1 MIQISRRSLNIGLIA
16 AATAADVRGRLAFAD
31 DLDVTRH
38 LPRKFAGKTLRM
50 MTGNDPV
57 TMALARYSSRF
68 TDATGAHIDF
78 SYSGSNDR
86 YQKMVLDLTS
96 RANSFDVYTLA
107 YQWKYEV
114 APYLADLSNIETDV
128 KGAPPLDL
136 ADYPERALDVY
147 GKFEGRLKALPLL
160 GSTTFLV
167 WNKKAYRA
175 AGLDPEASPADWQQV
190 YDNARKL
197 THGKQYGF
205 NLPAGKGDQCM
216 CLWIVLFH
224 SFGGKYFG
232 PDGRP
237 QFDTA
242 PAIETMRFMANNLR
256 SVSPPDDLTW
266 DFPEMVNSFV
276 TGEAAQGF
284 MWPGGFSTISD
295 PTKSV
300 VAGHTGMRPT
310 PGAVLLGGWS
320 LAVNARSPNLELAKL
335 YVAWLTS
342 KQVSTQTAAF
352 TGQPVRISAF
362 TNPALIAKF
371 PQYPMV
377 LAALLGPVVQFV
389 PIKEAQQIHIMIF
402 NQANAACAGTKTPE
416 QAAKDLQEQATRFM
430 IRRGYLKT

>member
-1 MIQISRRSLNIGLIA
+1 MSKITRRSLNIGLMA
-16 AATAADVRGRLAFAD
+16 AAAAADARGRPASAD
-31 DLDVTRH
+31 DLDVTKH
-38 LPRKFAGKTLRM
+38 LPRKFAGKTLRVM
-50 MTGNDPV
+50 MGNDPV
-57 TMALARYSSRF
+57 TMGLARYSSRF
-68 TDATGAHIDF
+68 ADATGTHMDF

-96 RANSFDVYTLA
+96 GSNSFDVYTLA

-114 APYLADLSNIETDV
+114 APYLADLANVETEV
-128 KGAPPLDL
+128 EGVPPLDL
-136 ADYPERALDVY
+136 ADYPQRALDVY
-147 GKFEGRLKALPLL
+147 GKFQGKLRALPLL

-167 WNKKAYRA
+167 WSKKAYRA
-175 AGLDPEASPADWQQV
+175 AGLDPDASPANWQQV

-197 THGKQYGF
+197 TQGKQYGF
-205 NLPAGKGDQCM
+205 NLPAGKADQCM

-224 SFGGKYFG
+224 SFGGQYFG
-232 PDGRP
+232 PDGKP
-237 QFDTA
+237 QFDTP

-300 VAGHTGMRPT
+300 VAGETGMRPT

-320 LAVNARSPNLELAKL
+320 LAVNAKSPNLELAKL
-335 YVAWLTS
+335 YAAWLTS
-342 KQVSTQTAAF
+342 KEVTNQTAAF
-352 TGQPVRISAF
+352 TGQPCRISNF

-371 PQYPMV
+371 PQYPTV
-377 LAALLGPVVQFV
+377 LAALQGPVVQFV